1 MPGML
6 INPTSVPAVIIHALL
21 PVSSQLGTEGGGK
34 LLRLVGGVYGAAA
47 CACANAECALS
58 RTIRTSKTTTGRI
71 VFLLRRNLV
80 SLIGKVSDSWSDS
93 FTSPGLHLHII

>member
-1 MPGML
+1 ML

-21 PVSSQLGTEGGGK
+21 PVSSQFGTEGDGK
-34 LLRLVGGVYGAAA
+34 LLRLAGGVYGAGA

-58 RTIRTSKTTTGRI
+58 KIIKANRTTTGTS

-80 SLIGKVSDSWSDS
+80 TFIGKLSVSECAS
-93 FTSPGLHLHII
+93 FTSPGLH